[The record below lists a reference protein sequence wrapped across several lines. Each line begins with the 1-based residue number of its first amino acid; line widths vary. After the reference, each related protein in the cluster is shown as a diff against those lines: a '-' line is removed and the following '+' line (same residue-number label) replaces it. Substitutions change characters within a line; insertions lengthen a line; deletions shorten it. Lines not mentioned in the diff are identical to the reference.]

1 MLSSKDSYIQLLYRT
16 VVTSLLALEL
26 IISLFQI
33 GFIDYIVHPLWE
45 TWIELVNPEFDI
57 LENMHDNRKHYSDLL
72 GEPTVPLSRRA
83 ITDAANEANSSAHIQ
98 MMMAAEAAQAYR
110 DQSVEV
116 EDYSD
121 DEQWIK

>member
-1 MLSSKDSYIQLLYRT
+1 M
-16 VVTSLLALEL
+16 
-26 IISLFQI
+26 
-33 GFIDYIVHPLWE
+33 
-45 TWIELVNPEFDI
+45 NPEFDI

-83 ITDAANEANSSAHIQ
+83 ITDAANEANSAHIQ

-116 EDYSD
+116 EDYS
-121 DEQWIK
+121 EEEN

>member
-1 MLSSKDSYIQLLYRT
+1 MFFAIFISFLDYELFSSPHLFPFN
-16 VVTSLLALEL
+16 
-26 IISLFQI
+26 FQI

-72 GEPTVPLSRRA
+72 GEPTVPLSRKA
-83 ITDAANEANSSAHIQ
+83 ITDAANEANSVQ

-110 DQSVEV
+110 DQSVEGV
-116 EDYSD
+116 EDYT
-121 DEQWIK
+121 DEEN